1 MMTALPPLLVLVGAK
16 PSADAATPTNC
27 LQTFDPG
34 AVERSFLRFSSV
46 LKHCSF
52 SELHISFTKVL
63 KILALELEH
72 GGDWRISKLG
82 SPPYTW

>member
-34 AVERSFLRFSSV
+34 AVGRSFLRFSIKC
-46 LKHCSF
+46 LKHCSI
-52 SELHISFTKVL
+52 SELHISFAKVL
-63 KILALELEH
+63 KISALELEH

-82 SPPYTW
+82 

>member
-1 MMTALPPLLVLVGAK
+1 MMAALPPLLVLVGAK

-34 AVERSFLRFSSV
+34 AVGRSLLRF
-46 LKHCSF
+46 LKGLNYIF
-52 SELHISFTKVL
+52 LFTKVL
-63 KILALELEH
+63 KISALELEH

-82 SPPYTW
+82 SHPYIW